1 MPIYNY
7 QAFDG
12 EGTLHKGTKDA
23 ASESEVRQFLR
34 SKDLF
39 PKEIRTSR
47 FTSVKISG
55 VNKSGKFKLP
65 HFSFQKGIS
74 GKVLTPVSYTHLTL
88 PTILLV

>member
-23 ASESEVRQFLR
+23 ASETEVRQFLR

-47 FTSVKISG
+47 FTSVKS
-55 VNKSGKFKLP
+55 P
-65 HFSFQKGIS
+65 E
-74 GKVLTPVSYTHLTL
+74 LTKAGNLNFH
-88 PTILLV
+88 ILLFRKVYLVRFSHNSHVSWRFC